1 MKKQVVI
8 NGDYGF
14 TQRID
19 VPDTSDF
26 RVGDSVEYDYK
37 HVKIVEVRHD
47 LDDMVTYYICE

>member
-8 NGDYGF
+8 KNDYRF
-14 TQRID
+14 TNRID

-26 RVGDSVEYDYK
+26 RVGDSVEYDYE

-47 LDDMVTYYICE
+47 LDDMATYYICE